1 MVWEILADFQINNL
15 DLEQTTILK
24 KIIADQAILINKL
37 QGYLVGTIKEPKKIL
52 KPSDKLTMAEARIDI
67 DKFLRRIQK
76 RNAEKKKHP

>member
-1 MVWEILADFQINNL
+1 M
-15 DLEQTTILK
+15 EQTTILK